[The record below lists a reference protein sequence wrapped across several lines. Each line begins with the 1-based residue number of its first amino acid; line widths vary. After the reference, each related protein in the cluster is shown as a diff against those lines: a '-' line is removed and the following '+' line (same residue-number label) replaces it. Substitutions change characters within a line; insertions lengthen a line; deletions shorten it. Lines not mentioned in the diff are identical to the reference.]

1 MEALPHIHVPDN
13 KVPERHTGDADV
25 NVDSYLV
32 QGQGQLPPRTSLG
45 GSSRSEN
52 TADDSSM
59 DGRRSSEPPTTF
71 RQERAKRWQEPSG
84 SVTPENA
91 SLNNYQGRQEKHDD
105 FESRHD
111 ARHHRPDNAG
121 AIDPAAMTTPVVQT
135 GDEEQAKRHLGE
147 LAADDETA
155 QGGVRSTT
163 RTTQTTSSRAATS
176 LSTPGTSAQ
185 AVSSSSASSSP
196 AIALSTALQRAGL
209 NDKSRIRSGILSR
222 SPSERSNSKFS
233 TSGTNSPV
241 PSASASASASA
252 PSASEDE
259 GGSARI
265 LAAARSRRARLDNLS
280 ANSSEAHLAR
290 ARRLDTSGSLAFA
303 GTTSGPTTPTAMTAA
318 TSTSSSPSAALSS
331 ALHSLHTSHPFSE
344 YAGRE
349 AAYLAEAIREA
360 GEASATHIDG
370 SYSGA
375 GIYAPPLSAASS
387 ASGGYRNE
395 SQPLSRPR
403 LPAGGAWRSGESSAA
418 NSYASSVASRSG
430 SIRRQGAMRQGS
442 GGEMSASDDGVLSGA
457 NLARAKS
464 VSSVS
469 SVTSSS
475 SMEAVPFRAAP
486 LGGVREGFGGFNAR
500 AAAQSRT
507 LPRSAGSALI
517 GSGWPARRPEEDA
530 EPSQTNASL
539 AALSPTKL
547 KHTPK
552 GPSDAWLFRNAPGLG
567 STRGARPIPGAPSSS
582 VEPLR
587 SLFTPSLGLSPP
599 DGDSAPSTS
608 PTRTR
613 ASSVIRSKLAKS
625 AGKLGLKPL
634 TVMPTSGPGQGS
646 PVIASLHSS
655 NPVERIGAVLNQ
667 ATLGSSST
675 PKTAEDSMALLTPVP
690 DTYFAH
696 SGPKDGSSSF
706 LPESMMRTSSVTNAP
721 LVVPKHPPGP
731 PGTGPPPSP
740 GLIGVASPSFMLR
753 TASPRIS
760 PRELADDVLN
770 DAHGHHLGRGA
781 SAEPGS
787 QASDTAASPSSA
799 ALQRDDTLTPEDS
812 NIQAMF
818 LAQHRSASSSTIG
831 PGLTPAQLVQQQ
843 AQAGV
848 AVVPSEPSGDTPG
861 PSPASP
867 ALSPLREHPP
877 RTGSA
882 FLTPAS
888 ARHHHNNSGS
898 SGGTAVGSLGTVIP
912 RTASPSPLGPITSRP
927 RRPGLLRALTSE
939 GAIPRNSSTGEAS
952 PKSPSNSSS
961 PNSLGPHPLRP
972 SRSKKAI
979 QSEESV
985 AQWKAPGRSRGLSG
999 SSSGTGSSKGSS
1011 SISSAPSGAMPPA
1024 VQAAAVPSRS
1034 PSIVHDLASTNPFT
1048 APFTRVATEQGPM
1061 GEDAVTDSQP
1071 SIAQPSLSAFVASSS
1086 RPPLPG
1092 SLPSFAPSNA
1102 ITIDEEAP
1110 LVPIRTVKRE
1120 VAAAPRPPPFRLPE
1134 AATSAVSLD
1143 VPKQPILAPL
1153 EPATATAQAL
1163 PQLGEISEH
1172 PTAHVSAPDFSKM
1185 TDAGDRPTLR
1195 AASSLSIV
1203 NTPQITSAPA
1213 VSEGDAKGT
1222 NAAMSSQRASQLHTP
1237 VKSST
1242 SPGTHASQ
1250 QQTRTARGRDDF
1262 EFGEVLGE
1270 GSYST
1275 VIEAW
1280 DLLSKPSTGARDS
1293 FDEKAAKPISA
1304 NAAIAG
1310 AGSSAIRSA
1319 AIRNEGRKRYA
1330 VKVLD
1335 KVHILKEK
1343 KQKYVAVE
1351 KEALSLLLR
1360 HPGVVTLYWT
1370 FQDRDSLYFV
1380 LELAPKGEL
1389 LGLIKQ
1395 HGSLD
1400 SLSATYFA
1408 AQLVDV
1414 ISGMH
1419 AVGVVHRDIKPE
1431 NVLLDAQYRIRMA
1444 DFGSASIQRQ
1454 PSGKPQ
1460 VPRADG
1466 TNAQEGARP
1475 RTSSFVGTAEYVSPE
1490 LLTEKAA
1497 THSSDWWAFGCVLY
1511 QMIAGRPPFK
1521 GPNEYQ
1527 TFQRI
1532 IKREYEFPEEFPND
1546 AKDLV
1551 EKLLVLDPA
1560 QRLGTG
1566 PDGVQS
1572 IKGHALF
1579 RDVDWSSVWTC
1590 PVPDIQAGIF
1600 KKTVPATRPPQF
1612 ASGDDGF
1619 GSDAWAEGSM
1629 DSTDEE
1635 ESAGHN
1641 RDASRSAASSDAGA
1655 DQSARSLASEPGEG
1669 GQEADDDDSSNDEA
1683 PRTSRRRNT
1692 SSNRLSSNILR
1703 VAANIAGA
1711 MGGADVMSTGSAKG
1725 KVPQARNSISGLRAT
1740 QNRFSTA
1747 SLDSANSS
1755 PHSSNVAFPATA
1767 GGQEAFRNAPDLQAQ
1782 VRSWAALLL
1791 PQEALLFAGPV
1802 IQRKTGAFRTTS
1814 RSRQLL
1820 LTDFPRLLCV
1830 KETEDQL
1837 VVKSEVI
1844 LAVPRGSSPSRL
1856 SSERQ
1861 PHSLE
1866 GPHSGS
1872 MTATTPSSRSSL
1884 LAQRRDSSSALSRM
1898 AAISPDAA
1906 PNFVTAVEAKGS
1918 RAFVVH
1924 TPARTY
1930 LYEDSASGDAT
1941 HWIRSIIAAA
1951 QRS

>member
-1 MEALPHIHVPDN
+1 MEEALPHIHVPDN
-13 KVPERHTGDADV
+13 KVPERQKGDADV

-45 GSSRSEN
+45 GNSRSEN

-59 DGRRSSEPPTTF
+59 DGRRSSEPPATF

-84 SVTPENA
+84 SVTTENV
-91 SLNNYQGRQEKHDD
+91 SLNKYQSKKEKYAD

-111 ARHHRPDNAG
+111 ADHDLLDNAG
-121 AIDPAAMTTPVVQT
+121 AIDLAAMTTPVVQT
-135 GDEEQAKRHLGE
+135 GDEEQPKRHLGE

-155 QGGVRSTT
+155 HG
-163 RTTQTTSSRAATS
+163 
-176 LSTPGTSAQ
+176 
-185 AVSSSSASSSP
+185 
-196 AIALSTALQRAGL
+196 
-209 NDKSRIRSGILSR
+209 
-222 SPSERSNSKFS
+222 ERSNSKFS

-259 GGSARI
+259 GESARI

-290 ARRLDTSGSLAFA
+290 TRRLDTSGSLALG

-318 TSTSSSPSAALSS
+318 TSTSSSPSAALPS
-331 ALHSLHTSHPFSE
+331 ALHSIHTSHPFSE

-349 AAYLAEAIREA
+349 AACLAEAIRGA
-360 GEASATHIDG
+360 GEASATHIGG

-375 GIYAPPLSAASS
+375 GMYAPPLSAASS

-418 NSYASSVASRSG
+418 NSYASSVASGSG
-430 SIRRQGAMRQGS
+430 SNRRQGAMRQGS

-517 GSGWPARRPEEDA
+517 GSGWPARRSEEDA

-539 AALSPTKL
+539 VALSPTKL

-582 VEPLR
+582 IEPLR
-587 SLFTPSLGLSPP
+587 SLFAPSLGLSPP

-613 ASSVIRSKLAKS
+613 ASSAIRSKLAKS

-634 TVMPTSGPGQGS
+634 TVMPNSGHGQGS
-646 PVIASLHSS
+646 PAIASLHSS

-667 ATLGSSST
+667 AASGSSST
-675 PKTAEDSMALLTPVP
+675 PKTAEDSLALLTPVP

-696 SGPKDGSSSF
+696 SGPRDGSSSF

-740 GLIGVASPSFMLR
+740 GLIGMASPSFMLR

-770 DAHGHHLGRGA
+770 DAHGHHLRGGA

-787 QASDTAASPSSA
+787 QANDTAASPSSA

-812 NIQAMF
+812 AIQAMF
-818 LAQHRSASSSTIG
+818 LAQHRSASASTIG

-939 GAIPRNSSTGEAS
+939 GAISRKSTGETS
-952 PKSPSNSSS
+952 PTSPNNSSS

-972 SRSKKAI
+972 SRSKRAI

-985 AQWKAPGRSRGLSG
+985 AQWKMPGRSRGLSG

-1024 VQAAAVPSRS
+1024 IQAAALPSRS
-1034 PSIVHDLASTNPFT
+1034 PPIAPDVASTNPFA
-1048 APFTRVATEQGPM
+1048 APFTRVATGQGPM
-1061 GEDAVTDSQP
+1061 GEDAVTDSQA
-1071 SIAQPSLSAFVASSS
+1071 SVAQPSLSAIVASSS

-1092 SLPSFAPSNA
+1092 SLPSSAPSSA

-1120 VAAAPRPPPFRLPE
+1120 VAAAPRPPPFPLPE

-1143 VPKQPILAPL
+1143 LTEQPILAPS
-1153 EPATATAQAL
+1153 EPATVTAPAL
-1163 PQLGEISEH
+1163 PQLGAISEH
-1172 PTAHVSAPDFSKM
+1172 PTAHVSAPDFSKT
-1185 TDAGDRPTLR
+1185 TDAGDRPPLH
-1195 AASSLSIV
+1195 AASSLSNV
-1203 NTPQITSAPA
+1203 NTPQITSAPS

-1222 NAAMSSQRASQLHTP
+1222 NAAVSSQQASQLHTP

-1310 AGSSAIRSA
+1310 AGSNAIRSA

-1360 HPGVVTLYWT
+1360 HPGVITLYWT

-1400 SLSATYFA
+1400 SLSAAYFA

-1460 VPRADG
+1460 APRADV

-1532 IKREYEFPEEFPND
+1532 IKREYEFPEEFPDD

-1572 IKGHALF
+1572 IKGHAFF

-1600 KKTVPATRPPQF
+1600 RKPIPATRPPQF
-1612 ASGDDGF
+1612 ASGDGF

-1669 GQEADDDDSSNDEA
+1669 GQEADDDDSSDDEA

-1711 MGGADVMSTGSAKG
+1711 MGGTDVISTGSAKG

-1755 PHSSNVAFPATA
+1755 PHSSNVAFPTTT

-1866 GPHSGS
+1866 GAHSGS

-1884 LAQRRDSSSALSRM
+1884 LVQRRDSSSALSRM

-1941 HWIRSIIAAA
+1941 HWIRSIRAAA